1 MRLIPQDKGF
11 FDLFKELAACL
22 EEGAGRLH
30 TMLQDIESI
39 QVEVEVQRL
48 KDIEHKGDE
57 ITHAL
62 LIKVNKTF
70 ITPLDREDIHRL
82 ASALDDVLD
91 FIYAAGERVVMFDIH
106 SHSQP
111 SVQLADIIQRQC
123 QEIGKALD
131 SLDDHEYV
139 LQSCRELNRLE
150 KEADR
155 IFRGAVATLFKQEK
169 DPVTLIKMKEL
180 FEFLETAT
188 DKAEDAGN
196 VLESVVLKNS

>member
-1 MRLIPQDKGF
+1 MRLIPEDKGF

-22 EEGAGRLH
+22 AEGAGRLH
-30 TMLQDIESI
+30 TMLQEIESI

-57 ITHAL
+57 ITHSL

-91 FIYAAGERVVMFDIH
+91 FIYAAGERIVMCDIR

-123 QEIGKALD
+123 QEIGKALNA
-131 SLDDHEYV
+131 LDDHEYV
-139 LQSCRELNRLE
+139 LQACRELNRLE

-155 IFRGAVATLFKQEK
+155 IFRGTVATLFKQEK